1 MSVLC
6 NPNGME
12 KKNTLHLDEIK
23 EVYNRYKEQSSKV
36 NKTTDDFFAEMKEM
50 KLDDEDKKFDMIKPV
65 QQGMDLNQFMNQ
77 FETR

>member
-1 MSVLC
+1 MQM
-6 NPNGME
+6 P
-12 KKNTLHLDEIK
+12 LDEIK